1 MSVKSGKFL
10 TVGGGFL
17 LDRLQ
22 STGVSS
28 PNVPTERISEVGN
41 EQTVETLRDVP
52 TVPYELESL
61 DTTVEAEAALC
72 FLDESGLAAGTVIR
86 LTDAK
91 PIDFV
96 SPIKGAGSS
105 KTSVRGVVVPQQYL
119 ESASYRFG
127 VRASATQTF
136 TLRGDAQ
143 YTIPGTPYREEFAA
157 AGGTTLTFANTA
169 IKVVEKGEDVYALSV
184 CIYKA
189 DGSYQRLFH
198 GVDYTDTSTAA
209 TLLAT
214 PPVGS
219 TIVVCYGSAT
229 AATFAQTIHPTPS
242 VKPSAV
248 RGKDIDLYV
257 AVGPSRSFTVAT
269 TNTSTSIVGTGSAW
283 TSADIGG
290 VIVAAGIPDG
300 ATITA
305 VADATHATI
314 SAAATATAS
323 GVVTTFSPPLIR
335 WAGVQSVDLNWR
347 VTLDDDVEL
356 GNPHIVSSDY
366 DVPEVS
372 GSITMRPVN
381 IEYLFDRIA
390 QIANVPTTEVAGLLS
405 STPLEMQVRISHPE
419 TGARLKTFR
428 VTDSRM
434 IPPGIN
440 ARVGQKIENQF
451 TWASDGGL
459 LEIIKGAP

>member
-1 MSVKSGKFL
+1 MSVKPGKFL
-10 TVGGGFL
+10 TIGGGFL

-28 PNVPTERISEVGN
+28 PNVPTERILEVGN
-41 EQTVETLRDVP
+41 ELAVETLRDIP

-61 DTTVEAEAALC
+61 DTTLEAEAALC
-72 FLDESGLAAGTVIR
+72 FLDEADLADGAVIR

-96 SPIKGAGSS
+96 SPIKNAGSS

-119 ESASYRFG
+119 ESAAYRFG

-136 TLRGDAQ
+136 TLRGDSQ

-157 AGGTTLTFANTA
+157 AGGTTLTFAHTA

-184 CIYKA
+184 CIYKS

-198 GVDYTDTSTAA
+198 GTDYSDTSAA
-209 TLLAT
+209 VTLLAT

-229 AATFAQTIHPTPS
+229 TATFAQTIHPTAS

-257 AVGPSRSFTVAT
+257 AIGPARSFTIAT
-269 TNTSTSIVGTGSAW
+269 TDTDDDIVGTGSAF
-283 TSADIGG
+283 TAADVGA
-290 VIVAAGIPDG
+290 IVVGAGIPDG
-300 ATITA
+300 TTIIAYT
-305 VADATHATI
+305 DATHVKL
-314 SAAATATAS
+314 SAAATATAT
-323 GVVTTFSPPLIR
+323 GVVTTLSPALIR
-335 WAGVQSVDLNWR
+335 WAGVQSVDLTWR
-347 VTLDDDVEL
+347 VTLEDDDEL
-356 GNPHIVSSDY
+356 GNPHHVSSDY

-390 QIANVPTTEVAGLLS
+390 QIANVPTNQVAGLLS
-405 STPLEMQVRISHPE
+405 SAPLEMQIRITHPE

-428 VTDSRM
+428 VPDARM

-451 TWASDGGL
+451 TWASDTGD
-459 LEIIKGAP
+459 LELIKGEP